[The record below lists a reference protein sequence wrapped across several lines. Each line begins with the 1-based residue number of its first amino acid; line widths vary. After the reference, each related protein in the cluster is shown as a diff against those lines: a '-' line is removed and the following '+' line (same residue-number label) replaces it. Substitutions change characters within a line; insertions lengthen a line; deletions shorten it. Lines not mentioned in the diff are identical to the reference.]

1 MVGNRVW
8 INKRTNPVYIG
19 IFFTM
24 ILWYIFFK
32 TTLLPHC
39 EITSGDAI
47 QSAPG
52 LSALQY
58 LVCLGRSVCRE
69 DRVLE
74 L

>member
-1 MVGNRVW
+1 
-8 INKRTNPVYIG
+8 
-19 IFFTM
+19 M

-52 LSALQY
+52 LSALKY